1 MANTKDEEQNKGGS
15 QFRFSVIQG
24 PTCKIGKIVVSPNE
38 VVVGNPIEI
47 AFDVCNGGGGSLNTS
62 VAVAIRGPSPIPP
75 QRIRTGLVAPGK
87 CVPLRAKVQIPSN
100 ARSGVYTGTISC
112 LGMPGPVTPRHF
124 AVKV

>member
-1 MANTKDEEQNKGGS
+1 MVDPKVEEQNKGGL

-24 PTCKIGKIVVSPNE
+24 PTCKIGKVVVSPKE

-62 VAVAIRGPSPIPP
+62 VAVAIRGPSPISS
-75 QRIRTGLVAPGK
+75 QRIRTGLVSPGK
-87 CVPLRAKVQIPSN
+87 CVQLRAKVQIPVN
-100 ARSGVYTGTISC
+100 ARSGMYTGTISC
-112 LGMPGPVTPRHF
+112 LGMPGPVKPHHF